1 MLQAISGVGG
11 STSCDLWSVPVASP
25 ASLMQVSPASLS
37 SGSCPRTGA
46 YSPDGSKIVFTA
58 PAQTN
63 GLGGDGIYEVMLSN
77 PTVVQTLVSPVTS
90 VFYTGVIYDE
100 NGTDLL
106 LTSNLNGANRNDL
119 FEWHRGA
126 SNPFIQLNPVGLT
139 SQSFTVTPDGAMIVW
154 LANDPVVAPALK
166 AYLID
171 RSLPGQAWLLSS
183 AAATLGISSGV
194 SLIIG
199 P

>member
-1 MLQAISGVGG
+1 MAHKLRYWRIELKPMSQ
-11 STSCDLWSVPVASP
+11 LR
-25 ASLMQVSPASLS
+25 LS
-37 SGSCPRTGA
+37 QRR
-46 YSPDGSKIVFTA
+46 
-58 PAQTN
+58 
-63 GLGGDGIYEVMLSN
+63 
-77 PTVVQTLVSPVTS
+77 VVCRAALRIHEPIQRCER
-90 VFYTGVIYDE
+90 Y
-100 NGTDLL
+100 
-106 LTSNLNGANRNDL
+106 L

-139 SQSFTVTPDGAMIVW
+139 SQSFTVTADGAMIVW
-154 LANDPVVAPALK
+154 LANDAVVAPALK

-194 SLIIG
+194 SLIIH